1 MQACRPSIIV
11 FCGRPF
17 AVTNS
22 RKNDDQL
29 MATELILIRHGNAVR
44 INGDY
49 FHAPLTT
56 LGQEQAAK
64 TGQYFTAP
72 QNHLDGFYSSP
83 LRRTQETARIIG
95 AKIRQNAE
103 LRPGIQEVRFTEL
116 PALMF
121 LEILSI
127 TDLVEDYLDAR
138 AGRPIRWPIE
148 GRVSAVLL
156 DIVARHPNQRVAV
169 IAHAGVI
176 SAALSW
182 YLPEKRWRW
191 WRTTVSNCS
200 ITRFKV
206 ESNRGE
212 LLAVNDIQHLSPTLI
227 TTQPP
232 TKTVEIAKEAH
243 PAEKALVFGK
253 PTEKNN

>member
-1 MQACRPSIIV
+1 
-11 FCGRPF
+11 
-17 AVTNS
+17 
-22 RKNDDQL
+22 

-44 INGDY
+44 VNGNY
-49 FHAPLTT
+49 FHAPLTP
-56 LGQEQAAK
+56 LGQEQAAQ
-64 TGQYFTAP
+64 TGEYFNAP

-83 LRRTQETARIIG
+83 LRRTKETANIIG
-95 AKIRQNAE
+95 TKIGQTAE
-103 LRPGIQEVRFTEL
+103 FRIGIQEMRLYEL
-116 PALMF
+116 PALVI

-138 AGRPIRWPIE
+138 AGGSIRWPIE

-156 DIVARHPNQRVAV
+156 DIVARHPNQRVGV

-200 ITRFKV
+200 FTRFRV
-206 ESNRGE
+206 DGNRAE
-212 LLAVNDIQHLSPTLI
+212 LLAVNDIQHLGPVPI

-232 TKTVEIAKEAH
+232 TITVEIAKDVH
-243 PAEKALVFGK
+243 PVEKALVFGK
-253 PTEKNN
+253 KADKNI

>member
-1 MQACRPSIIV
+1 
-11 FCGRPF
+11 
-17 AVTNS
+17 
-22 RKNDDQL
+22 
-29 MATELILIRHGNAVR
+29 MATELILIRHGNAVSV
-44 INGDY
+44 NGDY
-49 FHAPLTT
+49 FHAPLTP

-64 TGQYFTAP
+64 TGQYFNAP

-83 LRRTQETARIIG
+83 LRRTQETAHIIG
-95 AKIRQNAE
+95 AKIGQNAE
-103 LRPGIQEVRFTEL
+103 LRTGIQEVRWNEL
-116 PALMF
+116 PALVI

-127 TDLVEDYLDAR
+127 TDPVEDYLDAR
-138 AGRPIRWPIE
+138 AGVPIRWPIE

-191 WRTTVSNCS
+191 WRSTVSNCS
-200 ITRFKV
+200 LTRFRV
-206 ESNRGE
+206 EGNRAE
-212 LLAVNDIQHLSPTLI
+212 LLTVNDIQHLSPVLI

-232 TKTVEIAKEAH
+232 TKTVKIVKVAH
-243 PAEKALVFGK
+243 PVEKALVFNK
-253 PTEKNN
+253 ATDKNN

>member
-1 MQACRPSIIV
+1 
-11 FCGRPF
+11 
-17 AVTNS
+17 
-22 RKNDDQL
+22 

-64 TGQYFTAP
+64 TGQFYNIP

-83 LRRTQETARIIG
+83 LRRTQETANIIG
-95 AKIRQNAE
+95 AKIGQKAE
-103 LRPGIQEVRFTEL
+103 LRPGIQEVRAIEL

-127 TDLVEDYLDAR
+127 TDIVEDYLDAR
-138 AGRPIRWPIE
+138 AGFPIRWPIE

-156 DIVARHPNQRVAV
+156 DIVSRHPDQRVAV

-200 ITRFKV
+200 LTRFRV
-206 ESNRGE
+206 EGNRAE
-212 LLAVNDIQHLSPTLI
+212 LLAVNDIKHLGPVPI

-232 TKTVEIAKEAH
+232 TKVVEIAKEAH
-243 PAEKALVFGK
+243 PVEKAMVFDKPAEKNTGDPPK
-253 PTEKNN
+253 

>member
-1 MQACRPSIIV
+1 MS
-11 FCGRPF
+11 
-17 AVTNS
+17 
-22 RKNDDQL
+22 
-29 MATELILIRHGNAVR
+29 TELILIRHGNAVR

-49 FHAPLTT
+49 FHAPLTA

-64 TGQYFTAP
+64 TGQFFNTL

-83 LRRTQETARIIG
+83 LRRTQETAGIIG
-95 AKIRQNAE
+95 TRIGQKAE
-103 LRPGIQEVRFTEL
+103 LRPGIQELRFTEL

-127 TDLVEDYLDAR
+127 ADPVEDYLDAH

-156 DIVARHPNQRVAV
+156 DIVAKHPNQRVAV

-182 YLPEKRWRW
+182 YLPERRWRW

-206 ESNRGE
+206 EGTRGE
-212 LLAVNDIQHLSPTLI
+212 LLTVNDIQHLSPALI

-232 TKTVEIAKEAH
+232 TKTVEIAKDAH
-243 PAEKALVFGK
+243 PAEKALVFDK
-253 PTEKNN
+253 PADKNSSTSPR